1 MLDDVQHLYTLE
13 AEILVDK
20 GFILFQLKSGQEVK
34 VKANSL
40 GDGIKRLVKF
50 FKALKKTLRAE
61 VWEEYNDLA
70 GHIETL
76 LEKHEIDLEAL

>member
-40 GDGIKRLVKF
+40 GDGIKRLVSF
-50 FKALKKTLRAE
+50 FKDLKKLIEDDNFRT
-61 VWEEYNDLA
+61 W
-70 GHIETL
+70 HIDKIL
-76 LEKHEIDLEAL
+76 DKHEIDLEGL